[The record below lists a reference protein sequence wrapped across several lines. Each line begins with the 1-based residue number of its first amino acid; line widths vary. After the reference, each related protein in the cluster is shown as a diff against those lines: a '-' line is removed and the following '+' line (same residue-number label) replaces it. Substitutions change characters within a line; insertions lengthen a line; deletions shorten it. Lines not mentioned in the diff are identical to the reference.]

1 MKTIL
6 SPSDISKNA
15 NFLSVIKLLDHVCN
29 ETL

>member
-1 MKTIL
+1 MKIIL
-6 SPSDISKNA
+6 FAGYISKNA